1 MHRLNSEYWDKF
13 KKMNKQGELVGDGL
27 AFENLIEALLKA
39 KYGIS
44 WNSTLKSHD
53 NNRDFWLL
61 LENEHLWA
69 ECKNYQDTIA
79 MNVLAPTLVMAQIY
93 QVNTILFFSQLRV
106 SSAMDMTAYARA
118 PARIAVK
125 RATNILI
132 PPYLFGFGRIRTVCP
147 FI

>member
-1 MHRLNSEYWDKF
+1 MDNSLLSVYGRDFCMRYVMHRLNSEYWDKF

-61 LENEHLWA
+61 L
-69 ECKNYQDTIA
+69 
-79 MNVLAPTLVMAQIY
+79 
-93 QVNTILFFSQLRV
+93 
-106 SSAMDMTAYARA
+106 
-118 PARIAVK
+118 
-125 RATNILI
+125 
-132 PPYLFGFGRIRTVCP
+132 
-147 FI
+147 